1 MRFYIIL
8 TYNSIQ
14 FFFYHLLNISYV
26 DYPSEI
32 PRASRQPIAYV
43 FSTWEQLIKIKNVCS
58 LEDTLQ
64 PFKIQHLL
72 MLVTILVVLIDPDC
86 GRWLRRNRGSV
97 RVEFGLGVL

>member
-8 TYNSIQ
+8 TYNSRQ
-14 FFFYHLLNISYV
+14 FFYHFLNISYV

-32 PRASRQPIAYV
+32 PRASKQPIAYV
-43 FSTWEQLIKIKNVCS
+43 FSKKC
-58 LEDTLQ
+58 LQ
-64 PFKIQHLL
+64 PRRYFTTFKIQHLL

>member
-14 FFFYHLLNISYV
+14 FFFYHLLHISYV

-32 PRASRQPIAYV
+32 PRVSKQPIAYV
-43 FSTWEQLIKIKNVCS
+43 FSTWEQLIKIKKC
-58 LEDTLQ
+58 LQ
-64 PFKIQHLL
+64 PRRHFTTFKIQHLL